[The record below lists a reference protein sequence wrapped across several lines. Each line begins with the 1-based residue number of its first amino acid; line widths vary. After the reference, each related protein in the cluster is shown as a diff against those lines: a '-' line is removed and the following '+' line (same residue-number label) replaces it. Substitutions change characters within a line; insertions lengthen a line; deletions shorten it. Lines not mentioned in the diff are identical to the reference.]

1 MTLTITGHAHGQTL
15 LETAVLATVAVH
27 AHDQA
32 ILILHAHLV
41 VNILLNAAA
50 KETLAGVKIRRHSE
64 TWGSI
69 TRKLISLYINVSGF
83 YLATL
88 TCMNSIMEA

>member
-1 MTLTITGHAHGQTL
+1 MTLTITGHAHCQTL

-41 VNILLNAAA
+41 VYILLNAAT
-50 KETLAGVKIRRHSE
+50 KETLAG
-64 TWGSI
+64 
-69 TRKLISLYINVSGF
+69 
-83 YLATL
+83 
-88 TCMNSIMEA
+88 